1 MARKLAVLLSI
12 LTIFFSIT
20 PALVLAE
27 TAETESGELITA
39 PHAVFPTRFP

>member
-12 LTIFFSIT
+12 LTIFFSIS

-27 TAETESGELITA
+27 TAETESG
-39 PHAVFPTRFP
+39 